1 MEMSELRDA
10 VVKALMSTYD
20 MNVDDAEEL
29 VAKSTVEDG
38 EIWHEDAT
46 PENVAKFLATEKDDE

>member
-29 VAKSTVEDG
+29 VAKSTVEDE